1 MLLHRLPLA
10 ALLVCLTLGAAWPA
24 LADESAEGRP
34 PSVKAWQKSLETAEQ
49 ELNSDDVS
57 DQRLTALRDD
67 LLQLESTMR
76 FARDD
81 ATRQTEEL
89 RRDLEALGPAPAE
102 GAPAEASG
110 VAAKR
115 KHLNAEVATAEG
127 LAKEADLLI
136 IRAGR
141 AAESIKQ
148 LRRIHFTERAL
159 MRTQSPLNPGLWA
172 KGLPEW
178 ADLWD
183 SIVEPAKA
191 SLLREGE
198 AGSSLRQLGRQ
209 LVVGVGLALMLAFPV
224 RRWLAN
230 RINRGL
236 PAGPPTDGQRLRV
249 ALLTAGLNA
258 WLPAM
263 AALAIYLSLSLGQTL
278 SPEAQTLADAALAA
292 VIAAFIVDSFSH
304 AALRPRRPE
313 LRLVNLSDASARAI
327 DRVVSGLAALFAL
340 DHVVSVYLAQR
351 DVSVEAITLQNLVFG
366 ALVILLLASLLR
378 GAVWVTGSRSGW
390 PALARL
396 LQLLI
401 LGIGVT
407 GLLGYSALSRLLA
420 SHVLIS
426 IGILVLIWVLMRLAE
441 EMVTLAVSTDS
452 RIGLYLRRQLALTED
467 GAEMLGFWVGGTLK
481 GMVVIAGIL
490 ALQILWSVDKRDALL
505 WVQEIFRGFKL
516 GGITVSLAD
525 ILMGILVFAL
535 LLMATRLLQRT
546 LDRRLF
552 PRTRLDSGLRHSI
565 RSALGYGGFMLA
577 AIVGI
582 SAMGIDLSKL
592 AIIAGALSVG
602 VGFGLQT
609 IVNNFVSG
617 LILLFERPIKV
628 GDWVVAGEHQGYVK
642 KISVRATEIT
652 TFDHASVFIPNSTL
666 ISGSVMNRTYAD
678 KDGRVLLPIGI
689 DYEADPHQV
698 RRILL
703 ELAAANP
710 AMKTN
715 PAPMVMMTG
724 FGESAI
730 NLELIA
736 FLHDVDRVKSVTSE
750 LCFAI
755 HDAFRQHGIH
765 IPYPQRD
772 INLKLDDRL
781 LDQLG
786 VMQQHE
792 AGQVVPRFNKP

>member
-1 MLLHRLPLA
+1 MLFYRLPLT
-10 ALLVCLTLGAAWPA
+10 ALLVCLTLGAAWRA
-24 LADESAEGRP
+24 LADESTEGRP
-34 PSVKAWQKSLETAEQ
+34 PSVKAWQKTLETAEQ

-76 FARDD
+76 SARDD

-178 ADLWD
+178 AGLWD
-183 SIVEPAKA
+183 SIVEPAKEA
-191 SLLREGE
+191 LLREGE
-198 AGSSLRQLGRQ
+198 AGSGLRQLGRQ
-209 LVVGVGLALMLAFPV
+209 LVVGVCLALMLAFPL

-249 ALLTAGLNA
+249 ALLTAALNA

-263 AALAIYLSLSLGQTL
+263 AALAIYLSLSLGQNL
-278 SPEAQTLADAALAA
+278 SPEAQTLADAALAS
-292 VIAAFIVDSFSH
+292 VIAAFIIDSFSH

-351 DVSVEAITLQNLVFG
+351 DVSVEAITLQNLAFG

-441 EMVTLAVSTDS
+441 EMVTLGVGTDS

-481 GMVVIAGIL
+481 GVVLIAGIL
-490 ALQILWSVDKRDALL
+490 TLQILWSVDKRDALL

-582 SAMGIDLSKL
+582 SAMGIDLTKL

-652 TFDHASVFIPNSTL
+652 TFDRASVFIPNSTL

-703 ELAAANP
+703 DLAAANP
-710 AMKTN
+710 AVKKN

-736 FLHDVDRVKSVTSE
+736 FIHDVDRVKSVTSE

-772 INLKLDDRL
+772 MNLKLDDRL
-781 LDQLG
+781 LGQLSA
-786 VMQQHE
+786 MQRHE
-792 AGQVVPRFNKP
+792 AGQDVPKSNKP

>member
-10 ALLVCLTLGAAWPA
+10 ALLVCLALSPAWPA
-24 LADESAEGRP
+24 VADESNESKPA
-34 PSVKAWQKSLETAEQ
+34 SVKTWQKNLEAAER

-57 DQRLTALRDD
+57 DQRLTDLRDD
-67 LLQLESTMR
+67 LLQLESTIR
-76 FARDD
+76 TAQDD
-81 ATRQTEEL
+81 AAKQTEEL
-89 RRDLEALGPAPAE
+89 KRDLDALGPAPAE
-102 GAPAEASG
+102 GAPAEAPG

-115 KHLNAEVATAEG
+115 KHLNADVANAEG

-172 KGLPEW
+172 KALPEW
-178 ADLWD
+178 AGLWT
-183 SIVEPAKA
+183 SIQEPAKA
-191 SLLREGE
+191 ALMRKGE
-198 AGSSLRQLGRQ
+198 SGSGLRQLGRQ
-209 LVVGVGLALMLAFPV
+209 LVVGFGLALMLAFPV

-230 RINRGL
+230 RINRRVA
-236 PAGPPTDGQRLRV
+236 AGSPTDGQRLLV
-249 ALLTAGLNA
+249 ALLTAALNA

-278 SPEAQTLADAALAA
+278 SPEAQTLADAALMAA
-292 VIAAFIVDSFSH
+292 VAAFIVDSFSH

-313 LRLVNLSDASARAI
+313 LRLVNLTDATARTI

-340 DHVVSVYLAQR
+340 DHVVSVFLAQR
-351 DVSVEAITLQNLVFG
+351 DVSVEAITLQNLMFG
-366 ALVILLLASLLR
+366 GLVMLLLASLLR
-378 GAVWVTGSRSGW
+378 GAIWVTDGRSGW

-407 GLLGYSALSRLLA
+407 AVLGYSALSRLLA

-426 IGILVLIWVLMRLAE
+426 IGILVVIWVLMRLVDE
-441 EMVTLAVSTDS
+441 LMAVAIGTDS

-467 GAEMLGFWVGGTLK
+467 GAEMLGFWSGGTIK
-481 GMVVIAGIL
+481 GIVLIAGIL
-490 ALQILWSVDKRDALL
+490 VLQILWSVDKRDALL

-525 ILMGILVFAL
+525 MLMGILVFAL

-565 RSALGYGGFMLA
+565 RSGLGYGGFLLA
-577 AIVGI
+577 AIVGV
-582 SAMGIDLSKL
+582 STMGIDLSKL

-602 VGFGLQT
+602 VGFGLQN

-642 KISVRATEIT
+642 KISVRATEIS
-652 TFDHASVFIPNSTL
+652 TFDRASVFIPNSTL
-666 ISGSVMNRTYAD
+666 ISGAVMNRTYAD

-689 DYEADPHQV
+689 DYEADPHLA
-698 RRILL
+698 RRVLL

-710 AMKTN
+710 AVKSN

-736 FLHDVDRVKSVTSE
+736 FIHDVDRVKSVTSE

-772 INLKLDDRL
+772 MNLKMDDRL
-781 LDQLG
+781 FAQLG
-786 VMQQHE
+786 
-792 AGQVVPRFNKP
+792 ASRGGKSAPGRS

>member
-10 ALLVCLTLGAAWPA
+10 ALLVCLTLGAVWPT
-24 LADESAEGRP
+24 LADESSESKP
-34 PSVKAWQKSLETAEQ
+34 PSVKAWQKSLEMAEQ

-57 DQRLTALRDD
+57 DQRLTELRDD

-76 FARDD
+76 SARDD
-81 ATRQTEEL
+81 ATRKTEEL

-178 ADLWD
+178 ADLRD

-191 SLLREGE
+191 ALLRDGE
-198 AGSSLRQLGRQ
+198 AGSGLRQLGRQ
-209 LVVGVGLALMLAFPV
+209 LFVGVGLALMLAFPL
-224 RRWLAN
+224 RSWLAN

-249 ALLTAGLNA
+249 ALLSAALNA

-313 LRLVNLSDASARAI
+313 LRLVNLIDASARAI
-327 DRVVSGLAALFAL
+327 DRVVSGLAALFAM

-366 ALVILLLASLLR
+366 AMVILLLASLLR

-426 IGILVLIWVLMRLAE
+426 IGILALIWVLMRLTE
-441 EMVTLAVSTDS
+441 ELVALAVGTDS
-452 RIGLYLRRQLALTED
+452 RIGLYLRLQLALTED
-467 GAEMLGFWVGGTLK
+467 GAEMLGFWVGGTIK

-490 ALQILWSVDKRDALL
+490 TLQILWSVDKRDALL

-652 TFDHASVFIPNSTL
+652 TFDRASVFIPNSTL

-689 DYEADPHQV
+689 DYEVDPHQV

-710 AMKTN
+710 AVKTN

-736 FLHDVDRVKSVTSE
+736 FIHDVDRVKSVTSE

-772 INLKLDDRL
+772 MNLKLDDRL

-786 VMQQHE
+786 AMQRHDS
-792 AGQVVPRFNKP
+792 GQNVPGSNKP